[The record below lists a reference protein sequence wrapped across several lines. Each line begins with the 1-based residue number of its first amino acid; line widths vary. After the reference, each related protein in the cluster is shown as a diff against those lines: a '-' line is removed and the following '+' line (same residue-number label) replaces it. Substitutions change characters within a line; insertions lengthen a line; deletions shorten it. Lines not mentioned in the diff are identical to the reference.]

1 MYTRMLIPLDG
12 SKNAEQVLPYAR
24 LLTSRFKLPVELL
37 TALDLAEL
45 DVHASIGQSPSL
57 SSLFEDEIRS
67 SEEYLQHIAG
77 TFEGANVQCSVDKR
91 SPAAVI
97 LERGEADC
105 GMLIAMATHG
115 RSGVHRWL
123 LGSVAEKVLRATAN
137 ALLLVRA
144 SDQSNPDAEGTFKSV
159 LVPLDGSELA
169 ESVLPAVAG
178 FAKKLELPVILLR
191 VYSLPASAFM
201 FGHGYY
207 GLDMTAFMTLVKD
220 DARDYLDKK
229 AAEIKALGVDDMSCV
244 TKEGLG
250 ADEIIKLA
258 SEASD
263 RLIALCSHGRSG
275 VSRWVLGSVTE
286 TVVRHTRNP
295 VLVLRAK

>member
-45 DVHASIGQSPSL
+45 DLHVSIGQSPSL
-57 SSLFEDEIRS
+57 KSLLEDDIHS
-67 SEEYLQHIAG
+67 SEEYLQRIAG
-77 TFEGANVQCSVDKR
+77 TFEGANVQCRVDKR

-97 LERGEADC
+97 LERGQADC

-115 RSGVHRWL
+115 RSGVNRWL

-144 SDQSNPDAEGTFKSV
+144 SDQSNPFKSI

-220 DARDYLDKK
+220 DARDYLEKK
-229 AAEIKALGVDDMSCV
+229 AAEIKALGVDDVSCV

-286 TVVRHTRNP
+286 TVVRHTANP